1 MNNALKS
8 TSFFER
14 VDNIEQSEKMKSE
27 PNHSSV
33 IRLSTD
39 TPPAIAGKPKSGKGK
54 ETQTTLLGVIS
65 TEPAKNK
72 SKGLRQQ
79 SAEVEETPAAR
90 ADSVPSGDQP
100 ETPTETL
107 EETQT
112 GTLAKNPVLDRA
124 ESELGEDEVR
134 VPGPVIRSFAS

>member
-39 TPPAIAGKPKSGKGK
+39 TPPLPIAGKPKSGKGK

-65 TEPAKNK
+65 TEPK

-79 SAEVEETPAAR
+79 SAEVEETPATR
-90 ADSVPSGDQP
+90 ADSVPGGDQP

-112 GTLAKNPVLDRA
+112 DTLAKNPVLDRA